1 MKKCLLLFFV
11 VTTILISVNPVSAE
25 YGDELIAEDKE
36 ETSESIYS
44 EIRAKYRSLVIEDS
58 SVRDLERW
66 NRVEADLR
74 KFILGDES
82 DEVYRPRALYLLG
95 RLCEQRSQVS
105 NSDDDREKA
114 LKAFDEIVDSYS
126 SDNFADESLL
136 AIARINER
144 QGNLFEAKEA
154 LTKIIGSYGS
164 TDSAPHAQ
172 KQFTLLE
179 EKFTAQD
186 KAQEVEV
193 VPSDRL
199 TNEMTTIGSLE
210 ERSALVL
217 IDPGHGGEED
227 GALGPDGIQ
236 EKNVTLAVSRM
247 VRDRLRETGRVRV
260 QLTRTGDETL
270 KLSDRTNQANE
281 IKADIFVSIHANASE
296 YKSSRGVET
305 YYLDNTNDKSSL
317 RLAERENLVTGGE
330 SRSALSF
337 IISDFIQSVKMDDS
351 ISLAHLTQ
359 DSIVASLKK
368 KYPKIKDLGVKR
380 APFYVLVGAHMPCI
394 LTEIS
399 FIDHPEEGVLLST
412 TKYQQLVADGIFQG
426 IVSFLEKKGRY

>member
-1 MKKCLLLFFV
+1 
-11 VTTILISVNPVSAE
+11 
-25 YGDELIAEDKE
+25 
-36 ETSESIYS
+36 
-44 EIRAKYRSLVIEDS
+44 
-58 SVRDLERW
+58 
-66 NRVEADLR
+66 
-74 KFILGDES
+74 
-82 DEVYRPRALYLLG
+82 
-95 RLCEQRSQVS
+95 
-105 NSDDDREKA
+105 
-114 LKAFDEIVDSYS
+114 
-126 SDNFADESLL
+126 
-136 AIARINER
+136 
-144 QGNLFEAKEA
+144 
-154 LTKIIGSYGS
+154 
-164 TDSAPHAQ
+164 
-172 KQFTLLE
+172 
-179 EKFTAQD
+179 
-186 KAQEVEV
+186 
-193 VPSDRL
+193 
-199 TNEMTTIGSLE
+199 
-210 ERSALVL
+210 
-217 IDPGHGGEED
+217 
-227 GALGPDGIQ
+227 LGPDGIQ